1 MHYLLIS
8 DYYFPSVKSGAI
20 IIGDL
25 AEHISELG
33 HQVTV
38 ITFSE
43 TQSERVEKR
52 SFKNINILSIRSK
65 WRNKNRIFRAISECF
80 YSFQIKKLI
89 KSNKELKFDYCIC
102 YSPSIFYGAAL
113 KLVRRVYN
121 APVYLIVRDIFPKW
135 ALDAGIIKKNLI
147 YYFFKYVEK
156 QLYENADYIGIES
169 KNDMKYFVKYKS
181 SNRVEVL
188 NNWGSKIDIQSIPNI
203 TISENK
209 KTQIIYGGNVGD
221 AQDLLGLIKGIN
233 FKAIEEIAEIT
244 IIGAGDQ
251 MHLIRKY
258 SKKERIPN
266 LNILEQ
272 IPRSQYLERLKAS
285 DIGLVRL
292 NARLK
297 SNNFPLKMMGYLQLG
312 MPILASVNSGN
323 EIIELIEEHK
333 IGAVSIAGDEEDF
346 NNKLIDLAGDLQR
359 LEQYKKNALSIFS
372 SRFTVEVAVEQIN
385 RRLKV

>member
-147 YYFFKYVEK
+147 YYFFKYIEK

-169 KNDMKYFVKYKS
+169 KNDMEYFVKYKS

-188 NNWGSKIDIQSIPNI
+188 NNWGSKIDIESIPNI

-209 KTQIIYGGNVGD
+209 KTQIIYGGNIGD
-221 AQDLLGLIKGIN
+221 AQDLLGLIQGIN
-233 FKAIEEIAEIT
+233 FQAIEEIAEIT

-258 SKKERIPN
+258 SKKEHIPN

-346 NNKLIDLAGDLQR
+346 NNKLINLAGDLQR

-385 RRLKV
+385 RRFKV